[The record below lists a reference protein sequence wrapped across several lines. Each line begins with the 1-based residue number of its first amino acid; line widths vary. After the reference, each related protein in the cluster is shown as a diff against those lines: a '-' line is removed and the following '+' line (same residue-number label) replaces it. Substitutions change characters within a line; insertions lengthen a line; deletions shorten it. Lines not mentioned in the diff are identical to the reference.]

1 MIMSALRARCQH
13 FLMAVRRAMR
23 LVPFI
28 LVAFLSVNSVNAQTQ
43 TCARPCGN
51 TCANAA
57 RAIFVP
63 VSQIPA
69 CVEISDVDAVHD
81 TEIEP
86 DSTNYGN
93 RPTATWD
100 GPMPPGGKS
109 SGGSFV
115 MMQFA
120 MHSAP
125 AFPHVQRA
133 TLWYYVYDPGSEG
146 ELHEV
151 ETEWSEHTVSYANLP
166 GGLPSDV
173 PSSQH
178 TYVFGSGSRG
188 SGPYPNHPG
197 AISRYNSPVVGA
209 RVGYA
214 PGGFGWNSVDVTA
227 SVSKW
232 HRGEATNHGW
242 IFLPTGGNS
251 GTGIRTSEY
260 IGPDGA
266 GPRLYIETT
275 TNNFIPPLTVGNSP
289 PPSPSGT
296 VVTIGPE
303 GIEAT
308 FLSSARR
315 DRNFGNG
322 ASLYVGGS
330 SPGSSSVSAWE
341 CNPRP
346 LRRKCLRPSRC
357 VARVRRSTPACGRL
371 HMAAQTFTRS
381 SRSP

>member
-1 MIMSALRARCQH
+1 
-13 FLMAVRRAMR
+13 MAVRAMR
-23 LVPFI
+23 RLI
-28 LVAFLSVNSVNAQTQ
+28 LVAFLSLSVVSVNAQS
-43 TCARPCGN
+43 CARPCGN
-51 TCANAA
+51 TCADAA
-57 RAIFVP
+57 RAVFVP
-63 VSQIPA
+63 VSQIPGP

-115 MMQFA
+115 MMQFPIN
-120 MHSAP
+120 P
-125 AFPHVQRA
+125 AVTSSLNVETA

-151 ETEWSEHTVSYANLP
+151 TTEWSEHTVSYDNLP
-166 GGLPSDV
+166 GGLPDDV

-188 SGPYPNHPG
+188 NGPYPSHPG

-214 PGGFGWNSVDVTA
+214 AGGFGWNSVDVTA
-227 SVSKW
+227 SVRKW
-232 HRGEATNHGW
+232 HSGEAPNHGW

-266 GPRLYIETT
+266 GPRLYIQTT
-275 TNNFIPPLTVGNSP
+275 TSAVTPSPTVGNSP

-315 DRNFGNG
+315 DRNFGG
-322 ASLYVGGS
+322 EASLYVGGS
-330 SPGSSSVSAWE
+330 TPGSSSVSAWE
-341 CNPRP
+341 CNPRHE
-346 LRRKCLRPSRC
+346 CIRPS
-357 VARVRRSTPACGRL
+357 
-371 HMAAQTFTRS
+371 
-381 SRSP
+381 